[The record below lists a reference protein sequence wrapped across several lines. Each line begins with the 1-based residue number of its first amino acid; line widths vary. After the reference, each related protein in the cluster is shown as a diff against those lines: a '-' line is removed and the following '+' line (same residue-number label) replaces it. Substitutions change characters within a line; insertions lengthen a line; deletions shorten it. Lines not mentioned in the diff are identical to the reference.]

1 MNYTASLEQKKTGL
15 EITGAELKTRILAI
29 KTKSERL
36 GLEKAQLALDYAVSI
51 SKRSYCLWYLITIR
65 TQWNSYERF
74 MTTY

>member
-29 KTKSERL
+29 KTKSEGL

-51 SKRSYCLWYLITIR
+51 SKRSYCL
-65 TQWNSYERF
+65 
-74 MTTY
+74 